1 MRDPERPTE
10 TEGGDGLNREDYPDR
25 RGTSSIKWDKYH
37 GQKILPMWIAD
48 MDIVSPPSIM
58 KALHDR
64 IAHGVL
70 GYTRAPDSLVE
81 AIRHYFKVHYAWS
94 IEREWLV
101 FLPGLV
107 QGLHLACRAVGN
119 PGDQVLTMV
128 PIYPPFLQAPGHS
141 GRELVEVPLKLANG
155 RWLMDLDDLE
165 SRLTP
170 KSRLLMLCNPHNP
183 SGRAWDL
190 DELLGLIEIAKRHG
204 LTLCSDEIH
213 CDLILDSGRRHVPL
227 AALDEAADLR
237 TITLM
242 SPSKTYNIAGLGCSF
257 AVIEDPSLRR
267 RFLSEM
273 AGLVPQVNLLGYTA
287 AEAAYRDDGAWRSG
301 LIRHLKEN
309 RNLLVDFFEGSKRM
323 IMSRPEATYLGWID
337 ARGLHPT
344 APLAV
349 VEAAGV
355 GLSDGRDFGSP
366 GYLRINFGCST
377 ETLLDAM
384 NRLRPLL

>member
-1 MRDPERPTE
+1 MDKRKADSWRSC
-10 TEGGDGLNREDYPDR
+10 LNKEDYPDR
-25 RGTSSIKWDKYH
+25 RDTSSIKWDKYR

-48 MDIVSPPSIM
+48 MDIVSPPSLI

-70 GYTRAPDSLVE
+70 GYTRVPDSLVE
-81 AIRHYFKVHYAWS
+81 AIQHYFKAHYAWS
-94 IEREWLV
+94 IESDWLV

-141 GRELVEVPLKLANG
+141 GRELVKVPMKRANG
-155 RWLMDLDDLE
+155 RWFMDLDDLE

-170 KSRLLMLCNPHNP
+170 KSRLLLLCSPHNP
-183 SGRAWDL
+183 TGRAWDL
-190 DELLGLIEIAKRHG
+190 DELLGLIEMAKRYD
-204 LTLCSDEIH
+204 LTVCSDEIH
-213 CDLILDSGRRHVPL
+213 CDLILDADRHHIPF
-227 AALDEAADLR
+227 ATLDEAADLR

-257 AVIEDPSLRR
+257 AVIQDQSLRR
-267 RFLSEM
+267 RFISEM
-273 AGLVPQVNLLGYTA
+273 AGLVPHVNLLGYTA
-287 AEAAYRDDGAWRSG
+287 AEAAYRDNGDWHSA

-309 RNLLVDFFEGSKRM
+309 RNLLLQFFEGSQRM

-344 APLAV
+344 DPLGI
-349 VEAAGV
+349 VEAWGV
-355 GLSDGRDFGSP
+355 GLSEGRDFGSQ
-366 GYLRINFGCST
+366 GYLRINFGCSR
-377 ETLLDAM
+377 ETLLEAM
-384 NRLRPLL
+384 DRLRPLL